1 MKYTCGGVGGSI
13 IGVSMIG
20 MIDILVLFIYGGGG
34 YMVGIIS
41 DMVVFACVG
50 GVNC

>member
-1 MKYTCGGVGGSI
+1 M
-13 IGVSMIG
+13 GVSMIG
-20 MIDILVLFIYGGGG
+20 MIDILVLCVYGGG

>member
-1 MKYTCGGVGGSI
+1 M
-13 IGVSMIG
+13 GVSMIG
-20 MIDILVLFIYGGGG
+20 MVDILVLFVYGGG

-41 DMVVFACVG
+41 EVVVFVCVG